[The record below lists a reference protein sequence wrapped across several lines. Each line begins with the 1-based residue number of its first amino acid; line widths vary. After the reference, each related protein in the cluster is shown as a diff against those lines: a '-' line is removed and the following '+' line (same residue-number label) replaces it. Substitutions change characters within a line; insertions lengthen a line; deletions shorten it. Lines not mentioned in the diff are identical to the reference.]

1 MKHATA
7 QNESLNKNATTG
19 NKVMT
24 LTMNEK
30 DVKQAIADYL
40 FERYNI
46 EIPLKQIAVTNSG
59 KDEVATV
66 DLTEGEKQ

>member
-1 MKHATA
+1 
-7 QNESLNKNATTG
+7 
-19 NKVMT
+19 MT